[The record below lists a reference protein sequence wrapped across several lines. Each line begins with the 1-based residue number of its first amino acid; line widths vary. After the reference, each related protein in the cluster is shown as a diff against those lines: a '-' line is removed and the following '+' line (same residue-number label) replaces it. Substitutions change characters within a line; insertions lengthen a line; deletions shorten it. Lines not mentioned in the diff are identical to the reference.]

1 MTLILER
8 LIESVFILQIYFARK
23 KYRERKIQLHRIDKI
38 VGVIG
43 VLLK

>member
-8 LIESVFILQIYFARK
+8 LIESVLFCKFTYKVNFARK
-23 KYRERKIQLHRIDKI
+23 NIERKMQLHRIDKI

-43 VLLK
+43 